1 MENATK
7 ALEMAAGVLIALLI
21 IGLLAYAYNNLSDE
35 KKIEQSSESAMQASE
50 FNKSYEAFNK
60 SGLYGSEILSL
71 ANKIVDY
78 NEKEASQKGYNTIT
92 LNVTLTG
99 IGQANCFKPGNY
111 NAEDLTTEYNKLSK
125 DIEDAGN
132 ETVNYN
138 GKSTTIAKLSKQITS
153 SSQLKNQLTTAEIQ
167 LVNEYKDLLNDQTG
181 IARKTFGAPDVQ
193 YDKNG
198 RIISMSFVE
207 N

>member
-78 NEKEASQKGYNTIT
+78 NKKEASQKGYNTIT
-92 LNVTLTG
+92 LNVTLNDTG
-99 IGQANCFKPGNY
+99 QVKYFKPGNY
-111 NAEDLTTEYNKLSK
+111 DNAEDITKEYNYLSK
-125 DIEDAGN
+125 EISEK
-132 ETVNYN
+132 
-138 GKSTTIAKLSKQITS
+138 GKTKVEGKTIAEWAKQATKKS
-153 SSQLKNQLTTAEIQ
+153 EMSVDVKNA
-167 LVNEYKDLLNDQTG
+167 VNEYKDLLNDQTG
-181 IARKTFGAPDVQ
+181 IARKTFGAPDVE

-198 RIISMSFVE
+198 RITKMSFVE

>member
-60 SGLYGSEILSL
+60 SGLQGSEILSL

-78 NEKEASQKGYNTIT
+78 NKKEADKKGYQEIKLFVTINDSTTRNKQYFTKRTNPYEADEIYNNYESLSLKIKNTGV
-92 LNVTLTG
+92 VT
-99 IGQANCFKPGNY
+99 K
-111 NAEDLTTEYNKLSK
+111 
-125 DIEDAGN
+125 
-132 ETVNYN
+132 N
-138 GKSTTIAKLSKQITS
+138 GKTIAEWAQQASKSIPT
-153 SSQLKNQLTTAEIQ
+153 EIYDD
-167 LVNEYKDLLNDQTG
+167 VSEYKDLLNDQTG
-181 IARKTFGAPDVQ
+181 IARKTFKAPTVDYEQ
-193 YDKNG
+193 NG
-198 RIISMSFVE
+198 RIKSMSFVE
-207 N
+207 GK

>member
-92 LNVTLTG
+92 LNVTLKDTG
-99 IGQANCFKPGNY
+99 QVKYFKPGDY
-111 NAEDLTTEYNKLSK
+111 KRAKDITDEYDKLSDEIFK
-125 DIEDAGN
+125 K
-132 ETVNYN
+132 
-138 GKSTTIAKLSKQITS
+138 GKTKVDGKTIAEWAKQATKKS
-153 SSQLKNQLTTAEIQ
+153 EMSVDVKNA
-167 LVNEYKDLLNDQTG
+167 VDEYKDLLNDQTG

>member
-78 NEKEASQKGYNTIT
+78 NKKEASQKGYNTIT
-92 LNVTLTG
+92 LNVTLKDT
-99 IGQANCFKPGNY
+99 GQANYFKSGDY
-111 NAEDLTTEYNKLSK
+111 DATGITDEYNLLSVAIK
-125 DIEDAGN
+125 DAGK

-138 GKSTTIAKLSKQITS
+138 GKSITIAKLSKQITS
-153 SSQLKNQLTTAEIQ
+153 SSQLKDQLTTAEIQ
-167 LVNEYKDLLNDQTG
+167 LVDEYKDLLNDQTG
-181 IARKTFGAPDVQ
+181 IARKTFGAPSVE

-198 RIISMSFVE
+198 RITKMSFVE

>member
-60 SGLYGSEILSL
+60 SGLQGSEILSL

-78 NEKEASQKGYNTIT
+78 NKKEADKKGYQEIKLSVTINGKIT
-92 LNVTLTG
+92 QNEKFFTNG
-99 IGQANCFKPGNY
+99 IYEK
-111 NAEDLTTEYNKLSK
+111 AEDITTEYNKLSDK
-125 DIEDAGN
+125 IKESG
-132 ETVNYN
+132 EKIVKYN
-138 GKSTTIAKLSKQITS
+138 GKFMTIAELAKQTTRS
-153 SSQLKNQLTTAEIQ
+153 SQLTTAESQ
-167 LVNEYKDLLNDQTG
+167 LVDDYKAFLNDQTG
-181 IARKTFGAPDVQ
+181 IARKTFEAPTVD

-198 RIISMSFVE
+198 RITKMSFVE
-207 N
+207 GK